1 MSGARFGR
9 AGFATSPVLFRLRI
23 RYRQPSLLGEGR
35 ALSGRR
41 RRHIRVITEG
51 CGVRRVRLMFLATCL
66 AWLERRK
73 RDHHMVALATR
84 DDSAARLASVA
95 ERDGGENE
103 TTV

>member
-1 MSGARFGR
+1 
-9 AGFATSPVLFRLRI
+9 
-23 RYRQPSLLGEGR
+23 
-35 ALSGRR
+35 
-41 RRHIRVITEG
+41 
-51 CGVRRVRLMFLATCL
+51 MFLATCL

-103 TTV
+103 TTVTSFQ